1 MTPLGITITS
11 GSVSI
16 EKCVIHNINN
26 SRFAAS
32 TGISVQSISQFPVVV
47 SVSDT
52 VIRNNGDPTTGIG
65 IAIGPP
71 VSPITKVVLNRVE
84 VRGNFFGIKAIGGN
98 YSGNVINMTIRDSVS
113 SGNGANGIVGTGT
126 ASGAVI
132 VMMIDHSTSSHNG
145 GFGVIAD
152 GPKTTIRMG
161 NSSIAGNIDGVGVS
175 NGGVLQSYGTN
186 RINGNSSDGIA
197 SLTPIGLH

>member
-1 MTPLGITITS
+1 
-11 GSVSI
+11 
-16 EKCVIHNINN
+16 
-26 SRFAAS
+26 
-32 TGISVQSISQFPVVV
+32 
-47 SVSDT
+47 
-52 VIRNNGDPTTGIG
+52 
-65 IAIGPP
+65 
-71 VSPITKVVLNRVE
+71 
-84 VRGNFFGIKAIGGN
+84 GIKAIGGN